1 MAETR
6 RVPPAVPYP
15 APRRAAAPAPPRTWQ
30 ERAALAVLVL
40 GLVLNALALLRRSAA
55 LTRADML
62 LGAAV
67 LLAGVS
73 LLVLMEVYR
82 RTRR

>member
-1 MAETR
+1 
-6 RVPPAVPYP
+6 
-15 APRRAAAPAPPRTWQ
+15 
-30 ERAALAVLVL
+30 VLVL
-40 GLVLNALALLRRSAA
+40 GLVLNALALLRNAA

-67 LLAGVS
+67 LLAGIS
-73 LLVLMEVYR
+73 LLVLMEAYR

>member
-6 RVPPAVPYP
+6 RVSP
-15 APRRAAAPAPPRTWQ
+15 AAPAPPRTGT
-30 ERAALAVLVL
+30 ERTVLAALVL
-40 GLVLNALALLRRSAA
+40 GLVLNALALLRNAA
-55 LTRADML
+55 LTRADAL

-73 LLVLMEVYR
+73 LLVLMEVFR
-82 RTRR
+82 RKRR

>member
-6 RVPPAVPYP
+6 RVSPAAPYP
-15 APRRAAAPAPPRTWQ
+15 APRRAAPPRTRT
-30 ERAALAVLVL
+30 ELTVLPVLLL
-40 GLVLNALALLRRSAA
+40 GLVLNALALLRNAA

-62 LGAAV
+62 LGATV
-67 LLAGVS
+67 LLAGIS